1 MVVKEYGSENKDVI
15 VLLHGGGLS
24 WWNYIDEIEL
34 LKNDF
39 HLVIPILD
47 GHAGSDC
54 DFSTIEN
61 NAAEIIKYI
70 DDNFQG
76 KVKLIGGLS
85 LGGQVLIG
93 ILSQRENICEYALI
107 ESALTVPMPITYKL
121 IKPTFGMSYGLIK
134 KEWFSKL
141 QFRSLKMPEKIFP
154 IYYEDSCK
162 ISKDNLIAF
171 MRANANYTIKPSL
184 SNSKAKALILVGEKE
199 RPIMIKS
206 AKIIHEKLLGSK
218 LKILDGYYHGD
229 ISLNQPKQYVETL
242 LNLIKSI

>member
-1 MVVKEYGSENKDVI
+1 MVVKEYGSENKDVV

-39 HLVIPILD
+39 HLIIPILD
-47 GHAGSDC
+47 GHSGSDC

-61 NAAEIIKYI
+61 NAEEIIKYI

-85 LGGQVLIG
+85 LGGQILIE
-93 ILSQRENICEYALI
+93 ILSQRENICEHALI
-107 ESALTVPMPITYKL
+107 ESALTIPMPITYKL
-121 IKPTFGMSYGLIK
+121 IKPTFGLSYGLIK
-134 KEWFSKL
+134 KKWFSKM
-141 QFRSLKMPEKIFP
+141 QFASLKMPEKLFP
-154 IYYEDSCK
+154 FYYEDSCK

-171 MRANANYTIKPSL
+171 MRANANYTTKPSL
-184 SNSKAKALILVGEKE
+184 SNNKAKALVLVGEKE

-206 AKIIHEKLLGSK
+206 AKIIHEKLLGSQ
-218 LKILDGYYHGD
+218 LQILGGYYHGD
-229 ISLNQPKQYVETL
+229 ISLNHPKQYVETL